1 MLLRTIF
8 LLLVFITIIS
18 SDTFYG
24 NWKNKMKTFKTK
36 TKDKITEQI
45 QEKSQCPIAWQYF
58 AASCYWKFPIKRSW
72 SEARNECSRF
82 RADLVVID
90 SDNEFDYIAKNIT
103 DLREDF
109 YVGFHYYNDSWS
121 WINGRALSD
130 YTYYTEEDLCED
142 RLPIEPRHRSCGI
155 LDRARRGR
163 LCMNVDV
170 CDRKLNFICEKVVDR
185 CSSLNDICGK
195 HGRCI
200 NTDDGQFRCE
210 CHFLFGGNRC
220 RSISREGS
228 QVIMAAIFV
237 FTAFIIP
244 IIFRSIY
251 RILKRKLNRSSTIYG
266 KLHSLNNSEHGL
278 PKHKIHHEKKFDSL
292 IQLLYNIQFS
302 NICDSSTFIL
312 LFSTLLLTSF
322 CLLTIPFIQYR
333 LSYLT
338 ILNNSNITLTYK
350 LNTTFNRLYYCHKF
364 DNYVWQNFVSL
375 PLALIITIICSCLKK
390 RDTFC
395 LKFCHGRP
403 SLPIAFNLF
412 DKRQRHVIAAIF
424 GISANEVLKILE
436 EILIRFNTKY
446 VTDDEGI
453 IIELLKRIGIVLLIG
468 MRYFPLLVSVNIA
481 HPISYTLGLLYTFI
495 DGTYTLIYTSYC
507 SHFILFRFDRT
518 LLFQTSSNN
527 MIQSDLIYVL
537 LRNLPH
543 FTLISFVFIKFF
555 YLLIQQLKFC
565 YCQQSTIITK
575 NKQNNKIH
583 HQISFVSS
591 ILSIDLIIPDYQ
603 TKPEFYYTQ
612 GLLKSKH
619 SSDMYYNNILTRSFS
634 KIYRYHRYFT
644 FSIQILCTYT
654 VILIVIYNLTCLLT
668 FYGIYSIKNQ
678 LDRIHYIILHQFNWD
693 IQWGTTFINDLFFC
707 SIISIIIYCTQI
719 FNGLNKI
726 QQHLISAY
734 AGKYIDIPPR
744 HNFSNNELISKCLHF
759 SGYLCGYT
767 AWGFIIFYKIL
778 FLICFLFRLWIRYD
792 SKWFQHILALCLPI
806 ILIYLLKHIL
816 MSLLSEF
823 VFLQN
828 FGRTPSLN
836 NRRIFFIFNYFN
848 FFFDC
853 FLGILSC
860 VIRVLKSVLAS
871 LLFMGRL
878 DYSFMGRN
886 LERLDQ
892 GYATYVTFIHME
904 IIHGHPILVTFCD
917 IIWHDIERKR
927 HISQHSKSNK
937 LIYDSIMNTKV
948 HLARF
953 KWHLFYTLIRN
964 EYLKFLRKHALLIA
978 TNSKGIIS
986 STTAAAV
993 VLTTNSLNEKSFN
1006 NEQHSSILLYDR
1018 PIMRQPPIP
1027 PKRSGYR
1034 YNFDYEQTSDLRFIY
1049 QQLKS
1054 LTHNVSQLKNN
1065 NNNQQEEEQ
1074 DIEIEEQHHE
1084 QIYLPPN
1091 QIITKKQSQVTCT
1104 FSDEYTSSKFHNMP
1118 TIQRR

>member
-8 LLLVFITIIS
+8 LLLVLTTTIIS
-18 SDTFYG
+18 SNTFYG
-24 NWKNKMKTFKTK
+24 NWKNKLKTFKTK

-45 QEKSQCPIAWQYF
+45 QEKSWQYF
-58 AASCYWKFPIKRSW
+58 AASCYWKFPIRRSW
-72 SEARNECSRF
+72 SEARNECARF

-185 CSSLNDICGK
+185 CSSLNDVCGK

-200 NTDDGQFRCE
+200 NIDDGQFRCE

-228 QVIMAAIFV
+228 QVIIAAIFV
-237 FTAFIIP
+237 FTACITP
-244 IIFRSIY
+244 IIIRSIY
-251 RILKRKLNRSSTIYG
+251 RMLKRKLDRSSTIYG

-278 PKHKIHHEKKFDSL
+278 SQYKISYQKKQEKKFDSFL
-292 IQLLYNIQFS
+292 QLLYNIQIS

-312 LFSTLLLTSF
+312 IFSTLLLTSF
-322 CLLTIPFIQYR
+322 CLITIPFIQYR
-333 LSYLT
+333 LSFLS
-338 ILNNSNITLTYK
+338 ILNNTNITLTNK
-350 LNTTFNRLYYCHKF
+350 LNITYYHLHNCRKF

-375 PLALIITIICSCLKK
+375 PLALIVTLICSCLKK

-395 LKFCHGRP
+395 LQFCHGRP
-403 SLPIAFNLF
+403 SLPMPFNLF

-424 GISANEVLKILE
+424 GISANEVFKILE

-446 VTDDEGI
+446 VTDNEGI

-481 HPISYTLGLLYTFI
+481 HPISYALGLIYTFI

-507 SHFILFRFDRT
+507 SRFSLFLFDRT
-518 LLFQTSSNN
+518 LLLQSSSSNDI
-527 MIQSDLIYVL
+527 IQSDLIYVL

-555 YLLIQQLKFC
+555 YLFIQQLKYRC
-565 YCQQSTIITK
+565 CQQSTIITNNDK
-575 NKQNNKIH
+575 NEKV
-583 HQISFVSS
+583 HQVSFVSS
-591 ILSIDLIIPDYQ
+591 ILSLDLIIPDYQ

-619 SSDMYYNNILTRSFS
+619 SSDMYYNNVITRSFA
-634 KIYRYHRYFT
+634 KIYRCHRYFT
-644 FSIQILCTYT
+644 YSIQILCTYT
-654 VILIVIYNLTCLLT
+654 VVLIVIYNLTCLLT

-678 LDRIHYIILHQFNWD
+678 LDRIHFLILNQLNWD
-693 IQWGTTFINDLFFC
+693 IELGTTFINDLFIC
-707 SIISIIIYCTQI
+707 SILSVIIYCTQI

-767 AWGFIIFYKIL
+767 AWGFIIFYKIS
-778 FLICFLFRLWIRYD
+778 FIICFLFRLWIRYD
-792 SKWFQHILALCLPI
+792 SRWFQHILALCLPI

-836 NRRIFFIFNYFN
+836 NRRIYFIFNYFN

-860 VIRVLKSVLAS
+860 VIRVSKSLLAS

-904 IIHGHPILVTFCD
+904 IIHGHPILG
-917 IIWHDIERKR
+917 K
-927 HISQHSKSNK
+927 
-937 LIYDSIMNTKV
+937 
-948 HLARF
+948 
-953 KWHLFYTLIRN
+953 
-964 EYLKFLRKHALLIA
+964 KFFF
-978 TNSKGIIS
+978 
-986 STTAAAV
+986 V
-993 VLTTNSLNEKSFN
+993 SFIN
-1006 NEQHSSILLYDR
+1006 
-1018 PIMRQPPIP
+1018 
-1027 PKRSGYR
+1027 
-1034 YNFDYEQTSDLRFIY
+1034 
-1049 QQLKS
+1049 
-1054 LTHNVSQLKNN
+1054 
-1065 NNNQQEEEQ
+1065 
-1074 DIEIEEQHHE
+1074 
-1084 QIYLPPN
+1084 
-1091 QIITKKQSQVTCT
+1091 
-1104 FSDEYTSSKFHNMP
+1104 
-1118 TIQRR
+1118 

>member
-8 LLLVFITIIS
+8 LLLVLTTTIIS
-18 SDTFYG
+18 SNTFYG
-24 NWKNKMKTFKTK
+24 NWKNKLKTFKTK

-45 QEKSQCPIAWQYF
+45 QEKSWQYF
-58 AASCYWKFPIKRSW
+58 AASCYWKFPIRRSW
-72 SEARNECSRF
+72 SEARNECARF

-185 CSSLNDICGK
+185 CSSLNDVCGK

-200 NTDDGQFRCE
+200 NIDDGQFRCE

-228 QVIMAAIFV
+228 QVIIAAIFV
-237 FTAFIIP
+237 FTACITP
-244 IIFRSIY
+244 IIIRSIY
-251 RILKRKLNRSSTIYG
+251 RMLKRKLDRSSTIYG

-278 PKHKIHHEKKFDSL
+278 SQYKISYQKKQEKKFDSFL
-292 IQLLYNIQFS
+292 QLLYNIQIS

-312 LFSTLLLTSF
+312 IFSTLLLTSF
-322 CLLTIPFIQYR
+322 CLITIPFIQYR
-333 LSYLT
+333 LSFLS
-338 ILNNSNITLTYK
+338 ILNNTNITLTNK
-350 LNTTFNRLYYCHKF
+350 LNITYYHLHNCRKF

-375 PLALIITIICSCLKK
+375 PLALIVTLICSCLKK

-395 LKFCHGRP
+395 LQFCHGRP
-403 SLPIAFNLF
+403 SLPMPFNLF

-424 GISANEVLKILE
+424 GISANEVFKILE

-446 VTDDEGI
+446 VTDNEGI

-481 HPISYTLGLLYTFI
+481 HPISYALGLIYTFI

-507 SHFILFRFDRT
+507 SRFSLFLFDRT
-518 LLFQTSSNN
+518 LLLQSSSSNDI
-527 MIQSDLIYVL
+527 IQSDLIYVL

-555 YLLIQQLKFC
+555 YLFIQQLKYRC
-565 YCQQSTIITK
+565 CQQSTIITNHDK
-575 NKQNNKIH
+575 NEKV
-583 HQISFVSS
+583 HQVSFVSS
-591 ILSIDLIIPDYQ
+591 ILSLDLIIPDYQ

-619 SSDMYYNNILTRSFS
+619 SSDMYYNNVITRSFA
-634 KIYRYHRYFT
+634 KIYRCHRYFT
-644 FSIQILCTYT
+644 YSIQILCTYT
-654 VILIVIYNLTCLLT
+654 VVLIVIYNLTCLLT

-678 LDRIHYIILHQFNWD
+678 LDRIHFLILNQLNWD
-693 IQWGTTFINDLFFC
+693 IELGTTFINDLFIC
-707 SIISIIIYCTQI
+707 SILSVIIYCTQI

-767 AWGFIIFYKIL
+767 AWGFIIFYKIS
-778 FLICFLFRLWIRYD
+778 FIICFLFRLWIRYD
-792 SKWFQHILALCLPI
+792 SRWFQHILALCLPI

-836 NRRIFFIFNYFN
+836 NRRIYFIFNYFN

-860 VIRVLKSVLAS
+860 VIRVSKSLLAS

-937 LIYDSIMNTKV
+937 LIYDSIMHTKV

-964 EYLKFLRKHALLIA
+964 EYLKFLRKHALLVA
-978 TNSKGIIS
+978 TNSKGLIS

-993 VLTTNSLNEKSFN
+993 VLTTNSINEKSFN

-1018 PIMRQPPIP
+1018 PIMRQPPVP

-1065 NNNQQEEEQ
+1065 NIQQEGEDVEVEE
-1074 DIEIEEQHHE
+1074 HNE

-1091 QIITKKQSQVTCT
+1091 QSITRKQSQVTCT
-1104 FSDEYTSSKFHNMP
+1104 FPDEYTTSKFHNMP